1 MLKYLNFCIGSFDH
15 YTTINLHVKNERI
28 FYSVKFMAPCKPN
41 ILDASLPRKTSLA
54 WLSRLGGVRLDNW
67 RSEYRPK
74 DLLIEGIQWNLEY
87 ADTEGC
93 RKRVFGSGFYPP
105 NWDEFIEIMDIL
117 VPDAELIAS
126 DRLDG
131 LKIRY
136 HRPYF
141 AGSGVCPPSV
151 LPNLIGDYNEYL
163 SVDRKSQRFIYSINI
178 GTNCFVKHEYYVR
191 GGITNLLDWCGEFFS
206 DFSGDDTCEFNEG
219 KPRLSIELA
228 HHRGENE
235 IFIYDNSL
243 GDFTKRWRKLI
254 DKLVWFLSFY
264 GQFTLLLD
272 TEIFK
277 YKVGAAEYIYCG
289 VEFTPGGKRY
299 HYRTED
305 SSLKLGD
312 RVLVPVGENG
322 GESVAVIKGIEYFT
336 ADRLPYPLDKAKSII
351 RKV

>member
-1 MLKYLNFCIGSFDH
+1 MPEGGHEKL
-15 YTTINLHVKNERI
+15 
-28 FYSVKFMAPCKPN
+28 
-41 ILDASLPRKTSLA
+41 RK
-54 WLSRLGGVRLDNW
+54 
-67 RSEYRPK
+67 
-74 DLLIEGIQWNLEY
+74 I
-87 ADTEGC
+87 
-93 RKRVFGSGFYPP
+93 
-105 NWDEFIEIMDIL
+105 
-117 VPDAELIAS
+117 
-126 DRLDG
+126 
-131 LKIRY
+131 
-136 HRPYF
+136 
-141 AGSGVCPPSV
+141 
-151 LPNLIGDYNEYL
+151 
-163 SVDRKSQRFIYSINI
+163 
-178 GTNCFVKHEYYVR
+178 
-191 GGITNLLDWCGEFFS
+191 
-206 DFSGDDTCEFNEG
+206 FSGDDTCEFNEG

-289 VEFTPGGKRY
+289 VGFTPGGKRY

-305 SSLKLGD
+305 PSLKLGD

-336 ADRLPYPLDKAKSII
+336 ADRLPYPLDKTKSII